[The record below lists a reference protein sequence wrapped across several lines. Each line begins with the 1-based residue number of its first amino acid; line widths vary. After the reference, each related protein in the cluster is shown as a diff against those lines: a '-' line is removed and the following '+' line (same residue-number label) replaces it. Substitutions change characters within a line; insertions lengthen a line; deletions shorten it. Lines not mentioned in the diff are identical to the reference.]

1 MIDRFEKLTANVS
14 RIYKKIQKIK
24 KEEMHLFGLKGTH
37 AMCMHYLYS
46 VSDGLTATDLCIK
59 CNEDKAAISRILSEL
74 ESIGFISYLSSAEG
88 KKYRAKAV
96 LTEKGK
102 PYAEGIR
109 KTILQITELSGK
121 GISDEDRE
129 TFYRVLSII
138 ANNIDNIERNDS
150 YEPF

>member
-1 MIDRFEKLTANVS
+1 MIDRFERLTTGVS

-24 KEEMHLFGLKGTH
+24 KEEMHVFGLKGTH
-37 AMCMHYLYS
+37 AMCIHYLFS
-46 VSDGLTATDLCIK
+46 AADGLTASDLCIK
-59 CNEDKAAISRILSEL
+59 CNEDKAAISRILS
-74 ESIGFISYLSSAEG
+74 YDSSSEG

-138 ANNIDNIERNDS
+138 ADNIDNIERNES
-150 YEPF
+150 YKPF

>member
-1 MIDRFEKLTANVS
+1 MIDRFERLTTGVS

-24 KEEMHLFGLKGTH
+24 KEEMHVFGLKGTH
-37 AMCMHYLYS
+37 AMCIHYLFS
-46 VSDGLTATDLCIK
+46 AADGLTASDLCIK

-74 ESIGFISYLSSAEG
+74 ESIGFLSYDSSSEG

-138 ANNIDNIERNDS
+138 SDNIDNIERNES